1 MKIHRI
7 LLFHDPPR
15 YFQQHSGKMIL
26 IIDDDEAIRLSLVLL
41 LRRAGYDCEVASGP
55 DEALMKVRERQY
67 DLILMDM
74 NYSRDTSGR
83 EGIELLMKTKIFQP
97 ETPVILITA
106 WGSIDLAVEG
116 IKAGAYDFITKPWHN
131 LLLLQRI
138 ETALKLNEK
147 KDDIQ
152 ATSFNREGIIG
163 NNKDLIELLATVEKI
178 APTEA
183 PVLILG
189 ENGTGKELIAKAIHK
204 NSRRRENPLV
214 MVNLGGIS
222 QSLFESEMFGHVK
235 GAFTGA
241 VNNRKGR
248 FELAHK
254 GTIFLDEIGD
264 LDLGS
269 QVKLLRVLQ
278 EHKFEPL
285 GDSVTKKVDIRVI
298 SATNADIPSMV
309 GDKTFREDL
318 YYRINLITLRVPPLR
333 ERREDI
339 PLLIRHFIKNICA
352 SNGFEPP
359 EISSEAMEFL
369 CRLPYPGNIRELK
382 NIIERAVITG
392 SLKLGMKDFD
402 YLKMQPHT
410 STGSQSPTT
419 LEEIEQKA
427 LLEAME
433 KSNGNYTQAA
443 RILGVTRQSLYRKLE
458 KHRLK

>member
-1 MKIHRI
+1 
-7 LLFHDPPR
+7 
-15 YFQQHSGKMIL
+15 MIL
-26 IIDDDEAIRLSLVLL
+26 VIDDDEAIRLSLNLL
-41 LRRAGYDCEVASGP
+41 LKKAGYDCEIASNP
-55 DEALMKVRERQY
+55 DEDLQKVRHRIY

-116 IKAGAYDFITKPWHN
+116 MRAGAYDFITKPWHN

-138 ETALKLNEK
+138 ETALKLNTTLQE
-147 KDDIQ
+147 DSHSGFDR
-152 ATSFNREGIIG
+152 SHIIG
-163 NNKDLIELLATVEKI
+163 HNQALNDILSTVEKI
-178 APTEA
+178 APTDA

-189 ENGTGKELIAKAIHK
+189 ENGTGKELIANAIHR
-204 NSRRRENPLV
+204 NSKRRDKPFM

-222 QSLFESEMFGHVK
+222 QSLFESEMFGHIK

-241 VNNRKGR
+241 VSTRKGR
-248 FELAHK
+248 FELADK
-254 GTIFLDEIGD
+254 GSIFLDEIGD

-285 GDSVTKKVDIRVI
+285 GQSIPKKVDIRVI
-298 SATNADIPSMV
+298 SATNADIPQMV
-309 GDKTFREDL
+309 TDKTFREDL
-318 YYRINLITLRVPPLR
+318 FYRINLITLRLPPLR
-333 ERREDI
+333 ERRDDI
-339 PLLIRHFIKNICA
+339 PLLIKHFLRQA
-352 SNGFEPP
+352 ATSNGLEIP
-359 EISSEAMEFL
+359 EITSEAIEFL

-392 SLKLGMKDFD
+392 GPKLGKNDFSKFVSD
-402 YLKMQPHT
+402 IKFSASNENP
-410 STGSQSPTT
+410 SN
-419 LEEIEQKA
+419 LEVIERKA
-427 LLEAME
+427 LQEALE

-443 RILGVTRQSLYRKLE
+443 RILGLTRQSLYRKLE
-458 KHRLK
+458 KHGMK